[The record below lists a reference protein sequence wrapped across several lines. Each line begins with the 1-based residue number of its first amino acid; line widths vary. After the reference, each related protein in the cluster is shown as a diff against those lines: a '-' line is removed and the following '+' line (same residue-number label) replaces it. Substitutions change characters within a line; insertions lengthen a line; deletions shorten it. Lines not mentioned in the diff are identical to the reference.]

1 MKQVEWKYNK
11 LKLSDCVH
19 VLSTRALKVSDMST
33 ANNSLRSFLGRGLRA
48 KLVRHKNMINT
59 SVYVRAL
66 RERSKQLGRGRVE
79 PRSSAIIYNGLA
91 KWRQERT
98 ADGGR
103 GWLLLWSVVESA
115 VT

>member
-1 MKQVEWKYNK
+1 
-11 LKLSDCVH
+11 
-19 VLSTRALKVSDMST
+19 MST
-33 ANNSLRSFLGRGLRA
+33 ENNSLRSFSRGELRA
-48 KLVRHKNMINT
+48 KPRHKNMINT

-66 RERSKQLGRGRVE
+66 RERSEQLGRGRVE
-79 PRSSAIIYNGLA
+79 PCSAIIYNGLA